1 MKRLT
6 LMRHAQADDP
16 VTDQQ
21 DWERPLTRR
30 GLADA
35 ELMAKR
41 LKANKWH
48 PDLML
53 VSCALRT
60 RQTAEV
66 ICRCFTK
73 LHSTIVDDLYLADPK
88 QLMHL
93 IHQHGGDAAHVLVVA
108 HNPGICEFADALS
121 AERRIEAMPT
131 AAWMSAE
138 YDLIRW
144 DELLP
149 ASGVNVEFDYPRR
162 G

>member
-21 DWERPLTRR
+21 DWDRPLTRR
-30 GLADA
+30 GLMDA

-41 LKANKWH
+41 LKDNKWH
-48 PDLML
+48 PDLLL

-66 ICRCFTK
+66 ICRCFSQ
-73 LHSTIVDDLYLADPK
+73 LSSTIIDDLYLADPK
-88 QLMHL
+88 QLMHVM
-93 IHQHGGDAAHVLVVA
+93 HQYGGDATHVLVVA

-121 AERRIEAMPT
+121 SERRIDAMPT

-138 YDLIRW
+138 YELARWQELI
-144 DELLP
+144 P
-149 ASGVNVEFDYPRR
+149 ASGVNVEFDYPQRS
-162 G
+162 